1 MNFSIKVPNIK
12 YRKSQKLYFLPY
24 SNSRGIP
31 HKIYPKNNRKTAFS
45 HQTPHLN
52 PILTSVTYHV
62 SPTNLFKSPLHTQCR
77 KFQEFPT
84 SHTSEYTSEQHIS
97 QHQRPKLFQITPPTL
112 LILKPYI
119 NSPQKPVFY
128 ETQF

>member
-77 KFQEFPT
+77 KFQKLPAT
-84 SHTSEYTSEQHIS
+84 HTSTTHI
-97 QHQRPKLFQITPPTL
+97 QAIHIPTPVPQTFPNHIPTL
-112 LILKPYI
+112 LILKPNT
-119 NSPQKPVFY
+119 NSSQKPVFY
-128 ETQF
+128 ET